1 MAATAMGLNTW
12 SLLAASQEGETVACP
27 PALSVRDA
35 QASEPVHEPFARIFL
50 LNAGLVKAAAD
61 GKLRLL
67 GPDAT
72 VPAQILETLPGGRS
86 RLCWLG
92 ADSPDPARFRP
103 QKGSEW
109 EPGLRAQRNPD
120 TGQFELAEGETPILR
135 YNYATVQPGPILAS
149 IAEPNLKYAV
159 PRSDYIHPL
168 YGPHGEILTKDWS
181 KDHPH
186 HRGIY
191 WAWPE
196 VDWRGQRGD
205 LHALQ
210 KVFARPTGECHT
222 VGGPVFAQ
230 VQAENLW
237 HWEDRD
243 PIVRELA
250 TIRVFRSTA
259 AGRVIDLVFRFEA
272 LAGPVL
278 VARRGAAHYGGLNIR
293 LNEVKG
299 QQITK
304 HTDSETTTPRKAWS
318 DLSGQFGGATQSA
331 GLTVIQHAANP
342 AYPGDWI
349 DYPELNWLQP
359 TFPAAG
365 TRHEI
370 VKGKPLVLR
379 FRLLIHPGGMISEK
393 LAAAQWQAANSP
405 HSTLS

>member
-1 MAATAMGLNTW
+1 MGLNTW
-12 SLLAASQEGETVACP
+12 ALFAASQKGLAANAP
-27 PALSVRDA
+27 DSSVRDVR
-35 QASEPVHEPFARIFL
+35 ASEKLQAPFAGIFTL
-50 LNAGLVKAAAD
+50 KAGYLKAATE
-61 GKLRLL
+61 GKLQLR
-67 GPDAT
+67 GQKGTAS
-72 VPAQILETLPGGRS
+72 AQLLETLPDGGA

-92 ADSPDPARFRP
+92 TDSPEAARLRP
-103 QKGSEW
+103 QKGSQSG
-109 EPGLRAQRNPD
+109 PAMRARRIPE
-120 TGQFELAEGETPILR
+120 TGHFEISEDETAVLQ
-135 YNYATVQPGPILAS
+135 YNYATVQPGAVLAS
-149 IAEPNLKYAV
+149 IAEPNLKYAA

-210 KVFARPTGECHT
+210 KVFARPTGKCKT
-222 VGGPVFAQ
+222 IGGPVFAQ

-237 HWEDRD
+237 QWEDRA

-250 TIRVFRSTA
+250 TIRAFRSVA
-259 AGRVIDLVFRFEA
+259 VGRVIDLIFRFEA

-278 VARRGAAHYGGLNIR
+278 VARRGAAHYGGLNVR

-304 HTDSETTTPRKAWS
+304 HTDPEGNTPRKAWS
-318 DLSGQFGGATQSA
+318 DLSGQFGGSQEPA
-331 GLTVIQHAANP
+331 GVTVFQHAANP

-349 DYPELNWLQP
+349 DYPDLNWLQP

-370 VKGKPLVLR
+370 SEDKPLVLR
-379 FRLLIHPGGMISEK
+379 YRLLIHPGGTISET
-393 LAAAQWQAANSP
+393 LAATHWQAANSP